1 MGHKFSGKSI
11 VVTICIV
18 QLLWT
23 VAISASPHSSQGQGW
38 LLDVP
43 KGTRV
48 VLKIPAKIIG
58 FEKVGIWSGSLNYGT
73 VIEQS
78 ATNGI
83 VVGGL
88 AQWRTA
94 GWTLM
99 RQLTVE
105 KVSRNN
111 RFIEVELRDPLF
123 NVKLRFD
130 TTVKDLNTVF
140 REVAFIGLLSEF
152 EASDY
157 YQQEVIGK
165 VLPLIFTGKLASIPT
180 KAKLRLLSEVKYI
193 DSAIRTEKYKGDTY
207 LVLDAGGDV
216 QIYNTIQMDQ
226 SARIAHALNQRV
238 LSYIKRV
245 ARIINFHP
253 EVDGI
258 KVEVALP
265 YKNFVTEYY
274 NQPNYDR
281 VEIYAPMDIVRQF
294 ADDELTNQEF
304 VEEAV
309 LLVNGNRSRIPI
321 LESR

>member
-1 MGHKFSGKSI
+1 MTAFL
-11 VVTICIV
+11 VALLLA
-18 QLLWT
+18 QLPAAPPT
-23 VAISASPHSSQGQGW
+23 RASAAGTQGQGW

-48 VLKIPAKIIG
+48 VLKIPGRIIG
-58 FEKVGIWSGSLNYGT
+58 FEKVEFWSGSLNYGT

-78 ATNGI
+78 AAGGLI
-83 VVGGL
+83 VGGL
-88 AQWRTA
+88 TEWRTA

-105 KVSRNN
+105 KVSRNS
-111 RFIEVELRDPLF
+111 RLTEVELRDPLF

-130 TTVKDLNTVF
+130 TTVKDLSAAF
-140 REVAFIGLLSEF
+140 REVAFVGLLSEF
-152 EASDY
+152 EASEY
-157 YQQEVIGK
+157 YQREVIGK

-180 KAKLRLLSEVKYI
+180 KAKLRLLGEVRYV

-207 LVLDAGGDV
+207 LVLNAGGDV

-226 SARIAHALNQRV
+226 SARVAHALNQRV
-238 LSYIKRV
+238 LSYMKRV
-245 ARIINFHP
+245 AKIINFHT

-258 KVEVALP
+258 KVEVDLP
-265 YKNFVTEYY
+265 YKNFVTEYH
-274 NQPNYDR
+274 NQPSYDHL
-281 VEIYAPMDIVRQF
+281 ELYAPMDVIRQF

-309 LLVNGNRSRIPI
+309 LLVNGNRSRIPT